1 MAEAG
6 ETVARLPTGS
16 LPIDETKWSAD
27 HGAIKDCIGVFG
39 NEDVFIDREGH
50 VWLENPDGTFANY
63 GEAATYTG
71 SGSAKG
77 RRGKDRSRRRR

>member
-1 MAEAG
+1 MPEIG
-6 ETVARLPTGS
+6 ETRGRLPTGS
-16 LPIDETKWSAD
+16 LPISETPWSGD
-27 HGAIKDCIGVFG
+27 HGAIKSGIGVYG
-39 NEDVFIDREGH
+39 EDNVFIDPDGN
-50 VWLENPDGTFANY
+50 VWLENPDGTFTSY